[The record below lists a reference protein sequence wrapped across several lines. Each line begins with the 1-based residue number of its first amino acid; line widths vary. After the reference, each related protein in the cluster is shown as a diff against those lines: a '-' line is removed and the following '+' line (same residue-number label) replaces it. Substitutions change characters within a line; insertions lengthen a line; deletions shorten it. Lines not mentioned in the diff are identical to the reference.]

1 VRHRPRRIGDHPSV
15 SRVGLGRTRVQVGDP
30 THRQARQVGHRD
42 ALVQR
47 DRDRQRADGGRLVDD
62 QQHRPMGLHAAVELA
77 ELGLVVGQ
85 RTVQQFL
92 TGPVLRDGV
101 VPALADVQPEE
112 HGDLVM
118 PVDHEH
124 LRPLP
129 ARRSG

>member
-1 VRHRPRRIGDHPSV
+1 
-15 SRVGLGRTRVQVGDP
+15 LTREAEP
-30 THRQARQVGHRD
+30 YL
-42 ALVQR
+42 AL
-47 DRDRQRADGGRLVDD
+47 ALDG
-62 QQHRPMGLHAAVELA
+62 
-77 ELGLVVGQ
+77 

-101 VPALADVQPEE
+101 VPAPADVQPEE

-129 ARRSG
+129 APSQRLT